1 MNTFTKY
8 ARLVSVGIVFSVAL
22 PVYAEDESV
31 APNKIYPSAKPM
43 VAKSWESGRSSVYS
57 PTSETSLRQ
66 DDTEA
71 TKRNAE
77 APDPSTTPY
86 VTYEG
91 ATSSNTDR

>member
-8 ARLVSVGIVFSVAL
+8 ASLIGVGIVFSVAL
-22 PVYAEDESV
+22 PVYAEDQSA

-43 VAKSWESGRSSVYS
+43 VAKGVGAPRAID
-57 PTSETSLRQ
+57 SLQ
-66 DDTEA
+66 EA
-71 TKRNAE
+71 KGNSNATTASKKNAE
-77 APDPSTTPY
+77 VPDPSITPY